1 MLKNYACKI
10 NSKTLNKMIKNF
22 GIKSNKRNKLMIVKT
37 LSKLIK
43 TKKWKIFGKNLENLS
58 ESSKNQE

>member
-10 NSKTLNKMIKNF
+10 NSKTFNKMIKNF
-22 GIKSNKRNKLMIVKT
+22 GIKSNQRNKLMIVKT

-43 TKKWKIFGKNLENLS
+43 QKYEKYLEKI
-58 ESSKNQE
+58 